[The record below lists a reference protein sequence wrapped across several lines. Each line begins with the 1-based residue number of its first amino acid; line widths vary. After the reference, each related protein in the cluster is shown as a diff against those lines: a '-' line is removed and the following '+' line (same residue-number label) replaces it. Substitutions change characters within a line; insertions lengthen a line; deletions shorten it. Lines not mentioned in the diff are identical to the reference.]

1 MKIDPNNLV
10 TIATYAKMRGL
21 TTSRIY
27 QLKKTL
33 NIVEID
39 GIKFIDKTKPFN
51 K

>member
-33 NIVEID
+33 NIIRID
-39 GIKFIDKTKPFN
+39 NIQFVDKTKPFN